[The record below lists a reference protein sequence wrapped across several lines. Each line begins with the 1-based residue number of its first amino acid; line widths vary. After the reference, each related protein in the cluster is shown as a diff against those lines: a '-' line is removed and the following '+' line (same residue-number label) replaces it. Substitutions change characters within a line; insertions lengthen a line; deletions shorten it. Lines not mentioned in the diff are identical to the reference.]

1 MKKNLLSLCLS
12 LALTLGAPLVA
23 NADTPANVSIAPAIS
38 AGTLQ
43 SLPWQPLVPPVSLDV
58 KLDNVSPQINQGD
71 IQGAIAAYTLPADRG
86 SLEVTLSSISKN
98 NSIYAPSVL
107 VLDEHQRPAAY
118 YPSSYF
124 PYQPPGAMSSDRLE
138 GTLKLTPALGQ
149 KQIYLLV
156 YTTRQDLAKTTRLIN
171 PAKAYAQGVG
181 NAAPDIP
188 DPIASHSTS
197 GTIKL
202 KVTAEQGS
210 GNIMI
215 GMLQP
220 APAVAPVVVG
230 STAVAAAAPT
240 PAPAPTK
247 PAEPMLNDTETYFNN
262 GIKQAVKAGDIDK
275 ALKLMN
281 EAEKLGSTT
290 ARETFIGSVKGKG

>member
-12 LALTLGAPLVA
+12 LALSLGAPWVA
-23 NADTPANVSIAPAIS
+23 NADTPANVSVAPAIS
-38 AGTLQ
+38 VATLQ
-43 SLPWQPLVPPVSLDV
+43 SLPWQPLVPPVSQDV
-58 KLDNVSPQINQGD
+58 KLDNVSPQLNQGD
-71 IQGAIAAYTLPADRG
+71 IQGAIVAYTLPADRG

-107 VLDEHQRPAAY
+107 VLDEHLRPAAY

-149 KQIYLLV
+149 KQIYMLV
-156 YTTRQDLAKTTRLIN
+156 YTTRQDLAKTTQLTN
-171 PAKAYAQGVG
+171 PAKAYAVGVG
-181 NAAPDIP
+181 NAVPDIP
-188 DPIASHSTS
+188 DPIASHSTN
-197 GTIKL
+197 GTLKL

-210 GNIMI
+210 GNVMI

-220 APAVAPVVVG
+220 APTAVPVVVG
-230 STAVAAAAPT
+230 STAPVAAAPVA
-240 PAPAPTK
+240 APAK
-247 PAEPMLNDTETYFNN
+247 PAEPMLNDTESYFNN
-262 GIKQAVKAGDIDK
+262 GIRQAVKAGDIDK

>member
-12 LALTLGAPLVA
+12 LALTVGAPLAA
-23 NADTPANVSIAPAIS
+23 NADTPANVSVAPAIS
-38 AGTLQ
+38 AATLQ
-43 SLPWQPLVPPVSLDV
+43 SLPWQPLQPPVSQEV
-58 KLDNVSPQINQGD
+58 KLDAVSPQLNQGE

-86 SLEVTLSSISKN
+86 SLEVTLSSLAKN
-98 NSIYAPSVL
+98 NSFYAPSVL
-107 VLDEHQRPAAY
+107 VLDEHLRPAAY

-156 YTTRQDLAKTTRLIN
+156 YTTRQDLAKTTQLTN

-181 NAAPDIP
+181 NAVPDIP
-188 DPIASHSTS
+188 DPIAGHATT
-197 GTIKL
+197 GTLKL
-202 KVTAEQGS
+202 KVTAEQGT
-210 GNIMI
+210 GNVMI

-220 APAVAPVVVG
+220 APTVAPVVVG
-230 STAVAAAAPT
+230 STAPAAVAA
-240 PAPAPTK
+240 PAPAPEK
-247 PAEPMLNDTETYFNN
+247 PAEPMLNDTESYFNN

-290 ARETFIGSVKGKG
+290 ARKTFISSVKGKG

>member
-1 MKKNLLSLCLS
+1 MKKNLLALCLS
-12 LALTLGAPLVA
+12 VALAAGAPLA
-23 NADTPANVSIAPAIS
+23 AYAATPTNVSVAPAINP
-38 AGTLQ
+38 ATLQ
-43 SLPWQPLVPPVSLDV
+43 NLPWQPLVPPANQDV
-58 KLDNVSPQINQGD
+58 KLDGSSPQINQGD
-71 IQGAIAAYTLPADRG
+71 IQGAVAAYTLPADRG
-86 SLEVTLSSISKN
+86 SLEITLSSIARDSRVY
-98 NSIYAPSVL
+98 SPSVL

-124 PYQPPGAMSSDRLE
+124 SYQPPGVMSSDRLE

-149 KQIYLLV
+149 RQIYLLV
-156 YTTRQDLAKTTRLIN
+156 YTTRQDVGKSTRLTN

-181 NAAPDIP
+181 NAVPDIP
-188 DPIASHSTS
+188 DPIASHSHS
-197 GTIKL
+197 GLLKL

-210 GNIMI
+210 GNVMI

-220 APAVAPVVVG
+220 APATTPVVVG
-230 STAVAAAAPT
+230 ANAPT
-240 PAPAPTK
+240 AAPAPRPAAAK
-247 PAEPMLNDTETYFNN
+247 PAEPMLNDTEAYFNN

-290 ARETFIGSVKGKG
+290 ARETFISSVKGKG

>member
-12 LALTLGAPLVA
+12 LALTLGTPLVV

-38 AGTLQ
+38 ASTLQ
-43 SLPWQPLVPPVSLDV
+43 SLPWQPLMPPVSQDI

-98 NSIYAPSVL
+98 NSLYAPSVL
-107 VLDEHQRPAAY
+107 VLDEHLRPAAY

-124 PYQPPGAMSSDRLE
+124 PYQPPGAMSSDRLK
-138 GTLKLTPALGQ
+138 G
-149 KQIYLLV
+149 
-156 YTTRQDLAKTTRLIN
+156 
-171 PAKAYAQGVG
+171 
-181 NAAPDIP
+181 
-188 DPIASHSTS
+188 
-197 GTIKL
+197 
-202 KVTAEQGS
+202 TAEQGS

-220 APAVAPVVVG
+220 APAATPVVVG
-230 STAVAAAAPT
+230 STAAVAAA
-240 PAPAPTK
+240 PAPAPTQ
-247 PAEPMLNDTETYFNN
+247 PAEPMLNDTEAYFNN

>member
-12 LALTLGAPLVA
+12 LALTVGVPLA
-23 NADTPANVSIAPAIS
+23 TYADTPANVSVAPAIS
-38 AGTLQ
+38 AATLQ
-43 SLPWQPLVPPVSLDV
+43 SLPWQPLVPPVTQDV
-58 KLDNVSPQINQGD
+58 QLNNVSPQINQGP
-71 IQGAIAAYTLPADRG
+71 IQGAVAAFALPADRG
-86 SLEVTLSSISKN
+86 SLEIQLSSLATK

-107 VLDEHQRPAAY
+107 VLDEHMRPAAY

-124 PYQPPGAMSSDRLE
+124 AYQPPGVMSADRLE

-156 YTTRQDLAKTTRLIN
+156 YTTQQDLAKTTTLTN

-181 NAAPDIP
+181 NAVPDIP

-197 GTIKL
+197 GTLKL
-202 KVTAEQGS
+202 KVTAEQGAS
-210 GNIMI
+210 NIMI
-215 GMLQP
+215 GMLQSSP
-220 APAVAPVVVG
+220 ATPPVVVGATAPAVA
-230 STAVAAAAPT
+230 A
-240 PAPAPTK
+240 PAPAATA
-247 PAEPMLNDTETYFNN
+247 PAEPMLNDTEAYFNN

>member
-12 LALTLGAPLVA
+12 LALSLGAPLAA
-23 NADTPANVSIAPAIS
+23 NADTPANVSVAPAIS
-38 AGTLQ
+38 AATLQ
-43 SLPWQPLVPPVSLDV
+43 SLPWQPLQPPVSQEI

-98 NSIYAPSVL
+98 RSLYAPSVL

-156 YTTRQDLAKTTRLIN
+156 YTTRQDLAKTTQLTN
-171 PAKAYAQGVG
+171 PAKAYAAGVG
-181 NAAPDIP
+181 NAVPDIP
-188 DPIASHSTS
+188 DPVASHSTS
-197 GTIKL
+197 GTLKL

-210 GNIMI
+210 GNVMI

-220 APAVAPVVVG
+220 APTTAPVVVG
-230 STAVAAAAPT
+230 STAPVATAA
-240 PAPAPTK
+240 PAPAPAT
-247 PAEPMLNDTETYFNN
+247 PAEPMLNDTESYFNN

-290 ARETFIGSVKGKG
+290 ARKTFISSVKGKG

>member
-1 MKKNLLSLCLS
+1 
-12 LALTLGAPLVA
+12 LTVGAPLA
-23 NADTPANVSIAPAIS
+23 TYADTPANVSVAPAIS
-38 AGTLQ
+38 TATLQ
-43 SLPWQPLVPPVSLDV
+43 SLPWQPLVPPVTQDV
-58 KLDNVSPQINQGD
+58 QLNNVSPQINQGQ
-71 IQGAIAAYTLPADRG
+71 IQGAVAAFALPADRG
-86 SLEVTLSSISKN
+86 SLEIQLISLANK

-107 VLDEHQRPAAY
+107 VLDEHMRPAAY

-124 PYQPPGAMSSDRLE
+124 AYQPPGVMSADRLE

-156 YTTRQDLAKTTRLIN
+156 YTTQQDLTKTTTLTN

-181 NAAPDIP
+181 NAVPDIP

-197 GTIKL
+197 GTLKL
-202 KVTAEQGS
+202 KVTAEQGAS
-210 GNIMI
+210 NIMI
-215 GMLQP
+215 GMLQS
-220 APAVAPVVVG
+220 APATPPVVVG
-230 STAVAAAAPT
+230 AAAPAA
-240 PAPAPTK
+240 PAPAPVATA
-247 PAEPMLNDTETYFNN
+247 PAEPMLNDTEAYFNN

>member
-12 LALTLGAPLVA
+12 LALSLGAPLAA
-23 NADTPANVSIAPAIS
+23 NADTPANVSVAPAIS
-38 AGTLQ
+38 AATLQ
-43 SLPWQPLVPPVSLDV
+43 SLPWQPLQPPVSQEI

-98 NSIYAPSVL
+98 RSLYAPSVL

-156 YTTRQDLAKTTRLIN
+156 YTTRQDLAKTTQLTN
-171 PAKAYAQGVG
+171 PAKAYAAGVG
-181 NAAPDIP
+181 NAVPDIP
-188 DPIASHSTS
+188 DPVASHSTS
-197 GTIKL
+197 GTLKL

-210 GNIMI
+210 GNVMI

-220 APAVAPVVVG
+220 APTTAPVVVG
-230 STAVAAAAPT
+230 STTPVATAA
-240 PAPAPTK
+240 PAPAPAT
-247 PAEPMLNDTETYFNN
+247 PAEPMLNDTESYFNN

-290 ARETFIGSVKGKG
+290 ARKTFISSVKGKG

>member
-12 LALTLGAPLVA
+12 LALTAGAPLA
-23 NADTPANVSIAPAIS
+23 AYADTPANVSVAPAIS
-38 AGTLQ
+38 ATTLQ
-43 SLPWQPLVPPVSLDV
+43 SLPWQPLVPPVTQDV
-58 KLDNVSPQINQGD
+58 QLNNVSPQINQGQ
-71 IQGAIAAYTLPADRG
+71 IQGAVAAFTLPADRG
-86 SLEVTLSSISKN
+86 SLEIQLSSLAGKD
-98 NSIYAPSVL
+98 SIYAPSVL
-107 VLDEHQRPAAY
+107 VLDEHLRPAAY

-124 PYQPPGAMSSDRLE
+124 AYQPPGVMSADRLE

-156 YTTRQDLAKTTRLIN
+156 YTTQQDLAKTTTLTN

-181 NAAPDIP
+181 NAVPDIP

-197 GTIKL
+197 GTLKL
-202 KVTAEQGS
+202 KVTAEQGAS
-210 GNIMI
+210 NIMI
-215 GMLQP
+215 GMLQS
-220 APAVAPVVVG
+220 APVTPPVVVG
-230 STAVAAAAPT
+230 AAAPRPVT
-240 PAPAPTK
+240 TA
-247 PAEPMLNDTETYFNN
+247 PAEPMLNDTEAYFNN